1 MAAQQHGLST
11 PADIEALADQLSIC
25 ADELHAS
32 VVRAVKSKNGSPI
45 SEADQ
50 TAARALFDE
59 ELLLRQRANALYAD
73 SATLVVKSLSASQ
86 QHIVDITAAAA
97 EKIRKITLISD
108 AAALVAGLVGLAGAA
123 ASGNASLIVKALEA
137 VHKHAKAVG
146 VDLDAAKAAKAAK
159 DAKAAKNAKAPAL
172 AQAKAD
178 PAPPA
183 KADAAPDKHAKS
195 RQAAAPSGKPPAKP
209 STPS

>member
-1 MAAQQHGLST
+1 MAQQHGLST
-11 PADIEALADQLSIC
+11 PAEIEALADQLSTC

-32 VVRAVKSKNGSPI
+32 IVRAVKAHNGGAI
-45 SEADQ
+45 GEADQ

-73 SATLVVKSLSASQ
+73 SATIIVKSLSASQ
-86 QHIVDITAAAA
+86 QHIVEITAAAA

-123 ASGNASLIVKALEA
+123 ASGNAGLIFKALET

-159 DAKAAKNAKAPAL
+159 AATAAPKATKVTTAKETKAASDTTAKASSVSA
-172 AQAKAD
+172 
-178 PAPPA
+178 
-183 KADAAPDKHAKS
+183 
-195 RQAAAPSGKPPAKP
+195 KPPRR
-209 STPS
+209 S